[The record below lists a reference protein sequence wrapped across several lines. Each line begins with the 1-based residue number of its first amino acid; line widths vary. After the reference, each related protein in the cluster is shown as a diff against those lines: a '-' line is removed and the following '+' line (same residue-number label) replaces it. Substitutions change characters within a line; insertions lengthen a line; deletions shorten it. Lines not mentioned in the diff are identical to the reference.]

1 MADGSLYLPQDTK
14 LKTRNSEAP
23 TVDLSFQLLS
33 FNIRPWSGKAQGLA
47 ALMPA
52 RVASQWVA
60 ASFSIADLVL
70 ELLEG
75 GDCYS

>member
-1 MADGSLYLPQDTK
+1 M
-14 LKTRNSEAP
+14 
-23 TVDLSFQLLS
+23 DLSFQLLS
-33 FNIRPWSGKAQGLA
+33 FNIRPWSGKAQALA